1 METQQKQST
10 YQVLVNSDDACV
22 LSSYEPVPKDDA
34 NYQSEAA
41 LENRLIH
48 VLGMQGT
55 AHLPI
60 TSEAEL
66 IANLRRCME
75 ELNNISFTDSEWD
88 TFFKGFLANGS
99 DGVHE
104 KTKKFQHN
112 WRYPLKREVDGTTKN
127 IEIVDKDN
135 INRNRVQVINQY
147 VPGGGTYENRYDVT
161 ILVNGLPLVHIEL
174 KRRGGSIREAFNQ
187 IERYGRE
194 SFWADSALFEWVQ
207 LFVISNGTLTKYYSN
222 TTRAT
227 HVAKQAETKGATK
240 RRQSGSF
247 KFTSYWA
254 DARNDLICD
263 LEDFARTFLTK
274 RTLLAILTRYC
285 VLTVDGDLMVMRPY
299 QIAATEAVLSR
310 VLIGES
316 NPKLLGTTSAGGYVW
331 HTTGSGKTLTSF
343 KCAQLASAMEGVD
356 KVLFVVDRKDL
367 DYQTM
372 REYEK
377 FEKGA
382 VNGSTSSR
390 VLEEHLSD
398 PTKRI
403 HVTTIQKL
411 DAFIRKYPRHAVYQ
425 QHVVIIFDECHRSQF
440 GDMHVAITKK
450 FKRYHLFGFTGTP
463 IFAANAGTAKHA
475 NLTTTQQAFGDC
487 LHQYTIV
494 DAIRDENVLPFRVSY
509 VNTIR
514 RKPGTKSHDV
524 EGIDTEEAMLTPERI
539 ELVSRY
545 VLEHFDQAT
554 KRGGKSF
561 VIKYEDGSGRAQSR
575 RVKGFNGILA
585 TQSIPFAKAYYAK
598 VRELQEELGTD
609 LRVALIYSWAANPET
624 EDFTADEEMDASGLS
639 KSDREFLDS
648 AIADYNSAFGTSFST
663 QGHGGKSGEGFD
675 NYYKDLSMRM
685 KSREVDL
692 LIVVNMFLTGFD
704 AKCLN
709 TLFVDKRL
717 KQHGLIQAFSR
728 TNRILNSVKS
738 FGNVICFRNLEQEV
752 DDALAL
758 FGDKDASG
766 IVVLK
771 PYAEWMADYQ
781 DAVDDLHAMLAA
793 GQLPLGESAEK
804 AFIKAWG
811 LILRL
816 RNILTAFDEFQG
828 NDLLGAREVQDY
840 QSVYNTL
847 WEKYRKGKKAQLES
861 IVDDIEFEMELV
873 KQVEVGIDYIL
884 MLVAKYHASNCEDK
898 EVRADIDRAIAA
910 APTLRDKKELID
922 AFIDGVNV
930 TGVSREA
937 WVAFVESERDREL
950 GEIISDEKLDK
961 GKTVSLMRRA
971 WDEGYVRETG
981 TAVMGI
987 LPKGGGGSLFSTAPT
1002 GLAANLERVVDK
1014 LKAFFERFHEIVG
1027 MPGE

>member
-1 METQQKQST
+1 MSEPQST
-10 YQVLVNSDDACV
+10 YQVLIDSDDACV
-22 LSSYEPVPKDDA
+22 LSSYEPVPKDDVH
-34 NYQSEAA
+34 YQSEAA
-41 LENRLIH
+41 LEARLIRL
-48 VLGMQGT
+48 LGEQGV

-60 TSEAEL
+60 SSEDEL
-66 IANLRRCME
+66 VANLRRCLE
-75 ELNNISFTDSEWD
+75 ELNGITFSEAEWA
-88 TFFKGFLANGS
+88 TFFKGYLANGS
-99 DGVHE
+99 DGVPE
-104 KTKKFQHN
+104 KTEKFQHN
-112 WRYPLKREVDGTTKN
+112 WRYPLKRDDGTTKN
-127 IEIVDKDN
+127 ISIVDKDN

-147 VPGGGTYENRYDVT
+147 VPDGGTYENRYDVT

-194 SFWADSALFEWVQ
+194 SFWAGSALFEWVQ

-222 TTRAT
+222 TTRTA
-227 HVAKQAETKGATK
+227 HVAKQAETRGSTR

-254 DARNDLICD
+254 DARNHLICD

-274 RTLLAILTRYC
+274 RTLLSVLTRYC
-285 VLTVDGDLMVMRPY
+285 VLTVSGDLMAMRPY
-299 QIAATEAVLSR
+299 QIAATEAVLTR

-316 NPKLLGTTSAGGYVW
+316 NPKLLGTQAAGGFVW

-372 REYEK
+372 KEYEK

-382 VNGSTSSR
+382 VNGSASSA
-390 VLEEHLSD
+390 VLERNLSD

-411 DAFIRKYPRHAVYQ
+411 DALIRKHPRHDVYG

-440 GDMHVAITKK
+440 GDMHVAITRR
-450 FKRYHLFGFTGTP
+450 FKNYHLFGFTGTP
-463 IFAANAGTAKHA
+463 IFSANAGGGRYA
-475 NLTTTQQAFGDC
+475 NLTTTRQAFGDC

-509 VNTIR
+509 VNTL
-514 RKPGTKSHDV
+514 KHKEGAKTQQV
-524 EGIDTEEAMLTPERI
+524 EGIDTEEAMLDDRRI

-545 VLEHFDQAT
+545 VLDHFDQAT

-561 VIKYEDGSGRAQSR
+561 VLKYEDGSGRAVSR
-575 RVKGFNGILA
+575 RVRGFNAILA

-598 VRELQEELGTD
+598 IRELQEKAGTD
-609 LRVALIYSWAANPET
+609 YRVALIYSWAANAET
-624 EDFTADEEMDASGLS
+624 EDFTADEEMDTSGLS
-639 KSDREFLDS
+639 KSDREFLDG
-648 AIADYNSAFGTSFST
+648 AIADYNAAFGTSFST
-663 QGHGGKSGEGFD
+663 EGKGGKSGEGFD

-738 FGNVICFRNLEQEV
+738 FGNIICFRDLEQEV
-752 DDALAL
+752 DSALAL
-758 FGDKDASG
+758 FGDRDASG

-771 PYAEWMADYQ
+771 PYGEWMADYA
-781 DAVDDLHAMLAA
+781 DAVDSLHDMLAA
-793 GQLPLGESAEK
+793 GELPLGEAAEK
-804 AFIKAWG
+804 AFIRAWG

-816 RNILTAFDEFQG
+816 RNVLSAFDEFQG
-828 NDLLGAREVQDY
+828 GDLLAAREVQDY

-847 WEKYRKGKKAQLES
+847 WEKYHKRKKAQLAS
-861 IVDDIEFEMELV
+861 IVDDVEFEMELV

-884 MLVAKYHASNCEDK
+884 MLVAKYHASNCQDK
-898 EVRADIDRAIAA
+898 EIRADIDRAIAA
-910 APTLRDKKELID
+910 APTLRDKRELID
-922 AFIDGVNV
+922 KFIEGINV
-930 TGVSREA
+930 TGASREA
-937 WVAFVESERDREL
+937 WVEFVEGERDAQL
-950 GEIISDEKLDK
+950 ADIIAEERLDEA
-961 GKTVSLMRRA
+961 KTVSLMRRA

-987 LPKGGGGSLFSTAPT
+987 LPKGSGGSLFSKKD
-1002 GLAANLERVVDK
+1002 GLSQNLARV
-1014 LKAFFERFHEIVG
+1014 LEQLRGFFDRFHEIAAA
-1027 MPGE
+1027 PGE

>member
-1 METQQKQST
+1 METEARQST
-10 YQVLVNSDDACV
+10 YQMLVDSDDACV
-22 LSSYEPVPKDDA
+22 LSSYDPVPKDEA
-34 NYQSEAA
+34 NYQSESA
-41 LENRLIH
+41 LERRLIH
-48 VLGMQGT
+48 VLGTQGV

-60 TSEAEL
+60 TSESQL
-66 IANLRRCME
+66 VANLRGCLE
-75 ELNNISFTDSEWD
+75 ELNGISFSDAEWN
-88 TFFKGFLANGS
+88 TFFKGYLANGS
-99 DGVHE
+99 DGVPE
-104 KTKKFQHN
+104 KTEKFQRN
-112 WRYPLKREVDGTTKN
+112 WRWPLKRDDGTTKN
-127 IEIVDKDN
+127 VEIVDKEHV
-135 INRNRVQVINQY
+135 NRNKVQVINQY

-187 IERYGRE
+187 IDRYGRE

-227 HVAKQAETKGATK
+227 HVAKRAETKGATK

-254 DARNDLICD
+254 DARNDLITD

-274 RTLLAILTRYC
+274 RTLLAVLTRYC

-316 NPKLLGTTSAGGYVW
+316 NRRLLGTRAAGGYVW

-343 KCAQLASAMEGVD
+343 KCAQLASVMEGVD

-382 VNGSTSSR
+382 VNGSTSSK
-390 VLEEHLSD
+390 VLEENLSD
-398 PTKRI
+398 PAKRI

-411 DAFIRKYPRHAVYQ
+411 DAFIRKYPKHAVYQ

-440 GDMHVAITKK
+440 GDMHVAITRK
-450 FKRYHLFGFTGTP
+450 FKKYHLFGFTGTP
-463 IFAANAGTAKHA
+463 IFAANAGAAKHA

-509 VNTIR
+509 VNTIKP
-514 RKPGTKSHDV
+514 KPGMRTHDV
-524 EGIDTEEAMLTPERI
+524 EGIDTEEAMLTPARI

-554 KRGGKSF
+554 KRAGKSF
-561 VIKYEDGSGRAQSR
+561 VVKYEDGSGRAMSR
-575 RVKGFNGILA
+575 RVRGFNAILA
-585 TQSIPFAKAYYAK
+585 TQSIPFAKAYYAQI
-598 VRELQEELGTD
+598 RELQKKLGTD
-609 LRVALIYSWAANPET
+609 YRVALIYSWAANPET
-624 EDFTADEEMDASGLS
+624 DDFTADEAMDASGLS
-639 KSDREFLDS
+639 KSDREFLDG
-648 AIADYNSAFGTSFST
+648 AIADYNASFGTSFST
-663 QGHGGKSGEGFD
+663 QGKGGKSGEGFD

-738 FGNVICFRNLEQEV
+738 FGNIICFRNLEQEV

-758 FGDKDASG
+758 FGDKDAGG

-771 PYAEWMADYQ
+771 PYAEWMADYNQ
-781 DAVDDLHAMLAA
+781 AVDALHDMLAA

-816 RNILTAFDEFQG
+816 RNILSAFDEFQG
-828 NDLLGAREVQDY
+828 NDLLGTREVQDY

-847 WEKYRKGKKAQLES
+847 WEKYRKAKKAQLES

-898 EVRADIDRAIAA
+898 EIRADIDRAIAA

-922 AFIDGVNV
+922 RFIDGINV
-930 TGVSREA
+930 TGTSREA
-937 WVAFVESERDREL
+937 WVAFVEGERDHEL
-950 GEIISDEKLDK
+950 GKIIADERLDE

-987 LPKGGGGSLFSTAPT
+987 LPKGGGGSLFSKKST
-1002 GLAANLERVVDK
+1002 GLAANLDRVLER
-1014 LKAFFERFHEIVG
+1014 LKAFFERFHDIVG

>member
-1 METQQKQST
+1 MDERRQRST
-10 YQVLVNSDDACV
+10 YQVLVDSDDACV
-22 LSSYEPVPKDDA
+22 LSSYDPVPKDEA

-48 VLGMQGT
+48 VLGAQGV

-60 TSEAEL
+60 TSEGQL
-66 IANLRRCME
+66 VANLRRCLE
-75 ELNNISFTDSEWD
+75 ELNGITFSDSEWD
-88 TFFKGFLANGS
+88 SLFKGYLANGS
-99 DGVHE
+99 DGVPE
-104 KTKKFQHN
+104 KTKKFQRN
-112 WRYPLKREVDGTTKN
+112 WRWPLKRDDGTTKN
-127 IEIVDKDN
+127 VEIVDKEH
-135 INRNRVQVINQY
+135 INRNKVQVINQY

-174 KRRGGSIREAFNQ
+174 KKRGGSIREAFNQ

-254 DARNDLICD
+254 DARNDLITD

-316 NPKLLGTTSAGGYVW
+316 NPRLLGTLAAGGFVW

-390 VLEEHLSD
+390 VLEENLSD

-411 DAFIRKYPRHAVYQ
+411 DAFIRKYPKHVVYG

-450 FKRYHLFGFTGTP
+450 FRRYHLFGFTGTP
-463 IFAANAGTAKHA
+463 IFAANAGAARHA

-514 RKPGTKSHDV
+514 RKEGTKTHDV
-524 EGIDTEEAMLTPERI
+524 EGIDTEEAMLTPARI

-554 KRGGKSF
+554 KRSGKSF
-561 VIKYEDGSGRAQSR
+561 VVKYEDGSGRAMSR
-575 RVKGFNGILA
+575 RVHGFNAMLA
-585 TQSIPFAKAYYAK
+585 TQSIPFAKAYYAQI
-598 VRELQEELGTD
+598 RELQKQLGTD
-609 LRVALIYSWAANPET
+609 YRVALIYSWAANAEV
-624 EDFTADEEMDASGLS
+624 EDFTADEEMDVSGLS

-648 AIADYNSAFGTSFST
+648 AIADYNAAFGTSFST
-663 QGHGGKSGEGFD
+663 QGKGGKSGEGFD

-738 FGNVICFRNLEQEV
+738 FGNIICFRNLEQEV

-781 DAVDDLHAMLAA
+781 SAVDDLHAMLAA
-793 GQLPLGESAEK
+793 GELPLGEAAEK

-811 LILRL
+811 LVLRL
-816 RNILTAFDEFQG
+816 RNILSAFDEFQG
-828 NDLLGAREVQDY
+828 NDLLAPGEVQNY
-840 QSVYNTL
+840 QGVYVTL
-847 WEKYRKGKKAQLES
+847 WEKYRKAKKAQLES

-884 MLVAKYHASNCEDK
+884 MLVAKYHAGNCEDK
-898 EVRADIDRAIAA
+898 EIRADIDRAIAA

-922 AFIDGVNV
+922 KFIDGVNV
-930 TGVSREA
+930 TGTSREA
-937 WVAFVESERDREL
+937 WVAFVEGERDREL
-950 GEIISDEKLDK
+950 AQIVSEERLDED
-961 GKTVSLMRRA
+961 KTVALMRRA

-987 LPKGGGGSLFSTAPT
+987 LPKGGSGSMFSKKKT
-1002 GLAANLERVVDK
+1002 GLAANLERVVEK

>member
-1 METQQKQST
+1 METQKTST
-10 YQVLVNSDDACV
+10 YQVLVDSDDTCV
-22 LSSYEPVPKDDA
+22 LSSYEPVPKDEA

-41 LENRLIH
+41 LEDRLIH

-55 AHLPI
+55 ARLPI
-60 TSEAEL
+60 TSETEL
-66 IANLRRCME
+66 VANLRRCME
-75 ELNNISFTDSEWD
+75 ELNDVSFTDSEWD
-88 TFFKGFLANGS
+88 AFFHEFLANGS
-99 DGVHE
+99 DGVLE
-104 KTKKFQHN
+104 KTEKFQRN
-112 WRYPLKREVDGTTKN
+112 WRYPLKRDDGSTKN

-135 INRNRVQVINQY
+135 INRNKVQVINQY
-147 VPGGGTYENRYDVT
+147 VPDGGTYENRYDVT

-174 KRRGGSIREAFNQ
+174 KKRGGSIREAFNQ

-194 SFWADSALFEWVQ
+194 SFWAGSSLFEWVQ

-227 HVAKQAETKGATK
+227 HVAKQAETRGATG

-247 KFTSYWA
+247 QFTSYWA
-254 DARNDLICD
+254 DARNNRITD

-310 VLIGES
+310 VRIGES
-316 NPKLLGTTSAGGYVW
+316 NPKLLGTTAAGGYVW

-343 KCAQLASAMEGVD
+343 KCAQLASAMESVD

-382 VNGSTSSR
+382 VNGSTSSA
-390 VLEEHLSD
+390 VLEKHLSD
-398 PTKRI
+398 PSKRI

-411 DAFIRKYPRHAVYQ
+411 NAFIREYPQHAVYQ

-440 GDMHVAITKK
+440 GDMHMAITKK
-450 FKRYHLFGFTGTP
+450 FKKYHLFGFTGTP
-463 IFAANAGTAKHA
+463 IFAANAGASRHA

-487 LHQYTIV
+487 LHKYTIV
-494 DAIRDENVLPFRVSY
+494 DAIRDENVLPFRVNY
-509 VNTIR
+509 VNTICS
-514 RKPGTKSHDV
+514 KPGTKTHDV
-524 EGIDTEEAMLTPERI
+524 EGIDTEEALLAPARI
-539 ELVSRY
+539 EQVSRY
-545 VLEHFDQAT
+545 VLDHFDQAT

-561 VIKYEDGSGRAQSR
+561 TIKYEDGSGRATSR
-575 RVKGFNGILA
+575 SVRGFNAILA

-598 VRELQEELGTD
+598 IQELQKEKRTD
-609 LRVALIYSWAANPET
+609 YRVALIYSWAANPET
-624 EDFTADEEMDASGLS
+624 DDFTADEDMDTSRLS

-648 AIADYNSAFGTSFST
+648 AIADYNKTFGTSFST
-663 QGHGGKSGEGFD
+663 QGKGGKSGEGFD

-685 KSREVDL
+685 KNREVDL

-738 FGNVICFRNLEQEV
+738 FGNIICFRDLGPAV

-766 IVVLK
+766 TVVLK
-771 PYAEWMADYQ
+771 PYEKWMDDYNQ
-781 DAVDDLHAMLAA
+781 AVDSLHGMIPA
-793 GQLPLGESAEK
+793 GQLPVGESAEK
-804 AFIKAWG
+804 AFIKTWG
-811 LILRL
+811 HILRL
-816 RNILTAFDEFQG
+816 RNILSAFDQFQG
-828 NDLLGAREVQDY
+828 NDLLGTRETQDY

-847 WEKYRKGKKAQLES
+847 WEKSRKAKKANLES
-861 IVDDIEFEMELV
+861 IVDDVEFEMELV

-884 MLVAKYHASNCEDK
+884 TLVAKYHQSNCEDK
-898 EVRADIDRAIAA
+898 EIRADINSAIAA

-922 AFIDGVNV
+922 KFIDGINV
-930 TGVSREA
+930 TGTSREA
-937 WVAFVESERDREL
+937 WVAFIENERDREL
-950 GEIISDEKLDK
+950 DKIIADERLDK
-961 GKTVSLMRRA
+961 DKTVSLMRRA

-981 TAVMGI
+981 TAVMEI
-987 LPKGGGGSLFSTAPT
+987 LPKGGGGSLFSKAPT
-1002 GLAANLERVVDK
+1002 GLAANLERVIDK

-1027 MPGE
+1027 MPGK

>member
-1 METQQKQST
+1 METQKQST
-10 YQVLVNSDDACV
+10 YQVLVDADDSCV
-22 LSSYEPVPKDDA
+22 LSSYEPVPKDEA

-48 VLGMQGT
+48 VLGTQGT

-66 IANLRRCME
+66 VANLRCCME

-88 TFFKGFLANGS
+88 TFFREFLANGS
-99 DGVHE
+99 DGVPE
-104 KTKKFQHN
+104 KTEKFQRN
-112 WRYPLKREVDGTTKN
+112 WRWPLKRDDGTTKN
-127 IEIVDKDN
+127 VEIVDKDN

-147 VPGGGTYENRYDVT
+147 VPGGGAYENRYDVT

-174 KRRGGSIREAFNQ
+174 KKRGGSIREAFNQ

-227 HVAKQAETKGATK
+227 HVAKQAETKGATR

-254 DARNDLICD
+254 DARNSLICD

-316 NPKLLGTTSAGGYVW
+316 NPKLLGTLAAGGYVW

-398 PTKRI
+398 PSKRI

-450 FKRYHLFGFTGTP
+450 FRRYHLFGFTGTP
-463 IFAANAGTAKHA
+463 IFAANAGAARHA

-509 VNTIR
+509 VNTVR
-514 RKPGTKSHDV
+514 RKAGTKTHDV
-524 EGIDTEEAMLTPERI
+524 EGIDTEEAMLTPARI

-545 VLEHFDQAT
+545 VVEHFDQAT

-561 VIKYEDGSGRAQSR
+561 TIKYEDGSGRAMSR
-575 RVKGFNGILA
+575 RVRGFNAILA
-585 TQSIPFAKAYYAK
+585 TQSIPFAKAYYAQI
-598 VRELQEELGTD
+598 RELQKQLGTD

-624 EDFTADEEMDASGLS
+624 DDFTADEEMDASGLS

-648 AIADYNSAFGTSFST
+648 AIADYNAAFGTSFST
-663 QGHGGKSGEGFD
+663 QGKGGKSGEGFD

-771 PYAEWMADYQ
+771 PYAEWMADYSQ
-781 DAVDDLHAMLAA
+781 AVDALHDMLAA

-816 RNILTAFDEFQG
+816 RNILSAFDEFQG
-828 NDLLGAREVQDY
+828 NDLLGTREVQDY
-840 QSVYNTL
+840 QSVYNAL
-847 WEKYRKGKKAQLES
+847 WEKYRKAKKVQLES
-861 IVDDIEFEMELV
+861 IVDDVEFEMELV

-884 MLVAKYHASNCEDK
+884 MLVARYHESNCEDK
-898 EVRADIDRAIAA
+898 EIRADINRAIAA

-922 AFIDGVNV
+922 KFIDGVNV
-930 TGVSREA
+930 TGTSREA
-937 WVAFVESERDREL
+937 WVAFVSKERDAEL
-950 GEIISDEKLDK
+950 KRIMDEERLDEL
-961 GKTVSLMRRA
+961 KTLGIMCRA
-971 WDEGYVRETG
+971 WEEGYVRETG

-987 LPKGGGGSLFSTAPT
+987 LPKGGGGSLFSKAPT
-1002 GLAANLERVVDK
+1002 GLAANLERVVEK
-1014 LKAFFERFHEIVG
+1014 LKAFFERFHEIAG
-1027 MPGE
+1027 MPGK

>member
-1 METQQKQST
+1 MSADESHTST
-10 YQVLVNSDDACV
+10 YQVLIDSDDACV
-22 LSSYEPVPKDDA
+22 LSSYEPVPKDEA

-41 LENRLIH
+41 LEKRLIH
-48 VLGMQGT
+48 VLATQGT

-66 IANLRRCME
+66 VANLRRCLE
-75 ELNNISFTDSEWD
+75 ELNGITFSDPEWN

-99 DGVHE
+99 DGVPQ
-104 KTKKFQHN
+104 KTEKFQRN
-112 WRYPLKREVDGTTKN
+112 WRYPLKRDDGTTKN
-127 IEIVDKDN
+127 VQIVDKDN
-135 INRNRVQVINQY
+135 INRNKVQVINQY

-222 TTRAT
+222 TTRTT
-227 HVAKQAETKGATK
+227 HVGKRAETKGATR

-274 RTLLAILTRYC
+274 RTLLAVLTRYC

-316 NPKLLGTTSAGGYVW
+316 NKILLGTLQAGGYVW

-411 DAFIRKYPRHAVYQ
+411 DAFIRKYPKHAVYG

-440 GDMHVAITKK
+440 GSMHVAITKK
-450 FKRYHLFGFTGTP
+450 FRWYHLFGFTGTP
-463 IFAANAGTAKHA
+463 IFAANAGSAKHA

-514 RKPGTKSHDV
+514 RKPGTTTHDV
-524 EGIDTEEAMLTPERI
+524 EGIDTEEAMLEGARI

-561 VIKYEDGSGRAQSR
+561 AVKYEDGSGRAMSR
-575 RVKGFNGILA
+575 RVRGFNAILA

-598 VRELQEELGTD
+598 VRELQEQMGTD
-609 LRVALIYSWAANPET
+609 YRVALIYSWAANPET
-624 EDFTADEEMDASGLS
+624 DDFTADEEMDASGLS

-648 AIADYNSAFGTSFST
+648 AIADYNDAFATSFST
-663 QGHGGKSGEGFD
+663 QGKGGKAGEGFD

-758 FGDKDASG
+758 FGDKGANG

-781 DAVDDLHAMLAA
+781 NAVDDVHAMLAA
-793 GQLPLGESAEK
+793 GQLPLGEATEK

-816 RNILTAFDEFQG
+816 RNILMAFDEFKG
-828 NDLLGAREVQDY
+828 NDLLGTREVQDY
-840 QSVYNTL
+840 QRVYNTL
-847 WEKYRKGKKAQLES
+847 WEKYRKAKKAKLES
-861 IVDDIEFEMELV
+861 IVDDVEFEMELV

-884 MLVAKYHASNCEDK
+884 MLVVKYHASNCKNK
-898 EVRADIDRAIAA
+898 EVRADIDRAIAS

-922 AFIDGVNV
+922 KFIEGVNV
-930 TGVSREA
+930 TGSSRDA
-937 WVAFVESERDREL
+937 WVEFVAKERDAEL
-950 GEIISDEKLDK
+950 KRIMDEERLDQL
-961 GKTVSLMRRA
+961 KTLGIMRRA
-971 WDEGYVRETG
+971 WTEGYVRETG

-987 LPKGGGGSLFSTAPT
+987 LPKGGGGSLFSKAPT
-1002 GLAANLERVVDK
+1002 GLAANLERVVQK

>member
-1 METQQKQST
+1 MVETQKQST

-22 LSSYEPVPKDDA
+22 LSSYEPVPKDEA

-48 VLGMQGT
+48 LLGTQGT

-66 IANLRRCME
+66 VANLRRCME
-75 ELNNISFTDSEWD
+75 ELNNVSFSDSEWD
-88 TFFKGFLANGS
+88 TFFKGFIANGG
-99 DGVHE
+99 DGVPE
-104 KTKKFQHN
+104 KTEKFQRN
-112 WRYPLKREVDGTTKN
+112 WRYPLKRDDGTTKN
-127 IEIVDKDN
+127 VEIVDKDN

-227 HVAKQAETKGATK
+227 HVAKQAETKGATR

-254 DARNDLICD
+254 DARNDLITD

-316 NPKLLGTTSAGGYVW
+316 NPRLLGTTAAGGYVW

-411 DAFIRKYPRHAVYQ
+411 DAFIRKYPKHAVYG

-463 IFAANAGTAKHA
+463 IFAANAGAARHA

-509 VNTIR
+509 VNTVR
-514 RKPGTKSHDV
+514 RKAGTKTHDV
-524 EGIDTEEAMLTPERI
+524 EGIDTEEAMLTPARI

-561 VIKYEDGSGRAQSR
+561 TIKYEDGSGRAMSR
-575 RVKGFNGILA
+575 RVRGFNGILA

-598 VRELQEELGTD
+598 IRELQKELGTD
-609 LRVALIYSWAANPET
+609 YRVALIYSWAANPET
-624 EDFTADEEMDASGLS
+624 DDFTADEEMDASGLS

-648 AIADYNSAFGTSFST
+648 AIADYNEVFGTSFST
-663 QGHGGKSGEGFD
+663 QGKGGKSGEGFD

-738 FGNVICFRNLEQEV
+738 FGNIICFRNLEQEV

-771 PYAEWMADYQ
+771 PYAEWMADYNQ
-781 DAVDDLHAMLAA
+781 AVDALHDMLAA

-816 RNILTAFDEFQG
+816 RNILSAFDEFQG
-828 NDLLGAREVQDY
+828 NDLLGTREVQDY

-847 WEKYRKGKKAQLES
+847 WEKYRKAKKAQLES

-884 MLVAKYHASNCEDK
+884 MLVAKYHESNCEDK
-898 EVRADIDRAIAA
+898 EIRADIDRAIAA

-922 AFIDGVNV
+922 KFIDGINV
-930 TGVSREA
+930 TGTSREA
-937 WVAFVESERDREL
+937 WVAFVEGERDREL
-950 GEIISDEKLDK
+950 GEIIADERLDED
-961 GKTVSLMRRA
+961 KTVSLMRRA

-987 LPKGGGGSLFSTAPT
+987 LPKGGGGSLFSKAPT
-1002 GLAANLERVVDK
+1002 GLAANLERVVEK